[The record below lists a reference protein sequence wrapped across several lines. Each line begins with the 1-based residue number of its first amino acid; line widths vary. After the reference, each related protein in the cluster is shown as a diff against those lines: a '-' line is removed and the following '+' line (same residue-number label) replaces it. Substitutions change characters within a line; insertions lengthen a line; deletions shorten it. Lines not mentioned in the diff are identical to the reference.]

1 MKTAGDLVQ
10 EINRKILFVPPDY
23 TIFQT
28 IQAMTEA
35 DVGGCYIKEDGKII
49 GRWTE
54 RHLTRDIVKP
64 GIDIHKTLMR
74 TVLHTN
80 LYKAPHD
87 ASVYA
92 LFDLYLRN
100 RVRRLLVE
108 KEGEFIGM
116 LYVFDVIQY
125 ILKAKNEEL
134 KELNSIVSWEY
145 YERWGY

>member
-1 MKTAGDLVQ
+1 ME
-10 EINRKILFVPPDY
+10 EINRQILFVPPDY
-23 TIFQT
+23 TIIQT
-28 IQAMTEA
+28 VEAMTEA
-35 DVGGCYIKEDGKII
+35 DVGGCYIKEGGKIV

-54 RHLTRDIVKP
+54 RHLTRNIVNPEVDIR
-64 GIDIHKTLMR
+64 KTPMR
-74 TVLHTN
+74 DVMHTI

-87 ASVYA
+87 ASVYT
-92 LFDLYLRN
+92 LFDLYLGN

-116 LYVFDVIQY
+116 LYVFDVIQH